1 MNVKKKIFYSI
12 MAVVYTAT
20 MSIGFT
26 SCSKDEKPAEVDW
39 SFAIMKKWRYYLMTP
54 CNYIEFKSNGTYI
67 YETPN
72 GIIEGNYRITETQNT
87 KTGYYE
93 LFYEADTLAMAYKE
107 SDATLFKMLVSGSRD
122 FDQLWVYYYRNEL
135 SYIQNSFQINV
146 DIYANNELKE
156 QQTYIQVTEWTLGC
170 E

>member
-1 MNVKKKIFYSI
+1 MKKLFYSI
-12 MAVVYTAT
+12 MAVVLVAT
-20 MSIGFT
+20 MCIGFT
-26 SCSKDEKPAEVDW
+26 SCSKDEKPEEVDL
-39 SFAIMKKWRYYLMTP
+39 SPLIMKKWRYYRMTP

-87 KTGYYE
+87 KTGYYNTFDMTY
-93 LFYEADTLAMAYKE
+93 LE